1 MEVLNQ
7 IIDFRLLEIGNYF
20 LTIKEVMVFFGV
32 ILATKIILWS
42 IKKVMFQEKNIDLFQ
57 EGTLQSLFQIIK
69 YFLWIISTLIV
80 LDTFGL
86 KLNVI
91 FAGSAA
97 LLVGVGLGLQNT
109 FNDFISGIIL
119 LFEGS
124 IRVGDILEI
133 ENKVVKIQ
141 RIGLRTSAAI
151 NRDDIIIILPNSL
164 ITTAKV
170 INWSHQSKKTRFKI
184 AVGVSYDSDIEKV
197 SSLLKDSV
205 LEHPEIK
212 DKKSI
217 SVRLVNFGAS
227 SLNFELLFFS
237 RNIFR
242 IENLKSDI
250 RKIIF
255 KKFKENNIRIP
266 FPQMDVHIKAAKQE

>member
-91 FAGSAA
+91 LAGSAA